1 MHTGPEGE
9 ISKDVH
15 ANMLPLL
22 LYVYISVTVK
32 S

>member
-22 LYVYISVTVK
+22 LYVYTFVMVK